1 MCKLIIIPHVPEG
14 RSKQAWRLAKAVTG
28 PMTASDHDGFG
39 YSAITRGDELLTER
53 WLLPADAWQ
62 RNLRSEFAG
71 LEPILEGTVTEH
83 TYTHQGPAIGPKL
96 PAIKAIMLHAR
107 WSTSGGGIENTH
119 PFVLEDKDGPW
130 AALIHNG
137 VVAKD
142 GLRFEQSTCD
152 SEGILNAMR
161 DENALYVPENLQDAL
176 DRIYGYYALGVM
188 VHTYEGWA
196 VDVIKDGT
204 AHLTALYVAELDAVV
219 FATSPDHVTA
229 ACKQLKWRRPARAK
243 LRDNVRVRFDAT
255 TGAALVTDT
264 FEPKGWARTKEA
276 LSHASGNYSHYGRGW
291 GDDEPSEDME
301 NEWQKAKKRL
311 GLRAKG
317 ENELQPWVCGVCA
330 QIWSTRETAE
340 ACQHAETE
348 SYMCDACDIV
358 WGTREA
364 AQKCSHGGAGKFDV
378 TPVKANVYIGE
389 AADVQAALAKMDLR
403 SKAKQSDP
411 LVIDAKGCVT
421 MPDGTILEL
430 SDKGE

>member
-1 MCKLIIIPHVPEG
+1 M
-14 RSKQAWRLAKAVTG
+14 
-28 PMTASDHDGFG
+28 
-39 YSAITRGDELLTER
+39 
-53 WLLPADAWQ
+53 
-62 RNLRSEFAG
+62 
-71 LEPILEGTVTEH
+71 
-83 TYTHQGPAIGPKL
+83 
-96 PAIKAIMLHAR
+96 
-107 WSTSGGGIENTH
+107 
-119 PFVLEDKDGPW
+119 LEDKDGPW

-264 FEPKGWARTKEA
+264 FEPRRRCHTPLATTRTTAGAGAMTSPARTWRT
-276 LSHASGNYSHYGRGW
+276 SGRRPRNGSGYAPRARTSYNRGCV
-291 GDDEPSEDME
+291 GFVLKSGVRARLP
-301 NEWQKAKKRL
+301 KRANTPR
-311 GLRAKG
+311 LRA
-317 ENELQPWVCGVCA
+317 
-330 QIWSTRETAE
+330 I
-340 ACQHAETE
+340 
-348 SYMCDACDIV
+348 
-358 WGTREA
+358 
-364 AQKCSHGGAGKFDV
+364 
-378 TPVKANVYIGE
+378 
-389 AADVQAALAKMDLR
+389 
-403 SKAKQSDP
+403 
-411 LVIDAKGCVT
+411 CVT
-421 MPDGTILEL
+421 RVI
-430 SDKGE
+430 